1 MTQEKE
7 AVKRESAAFT
17 ALVRNYVDYDL
28 WTNMKLINWLKTK
41 PEELLEKKMPS
52 SFSSIYLTLDH
63 MRKVQDYWFSVIS
76 KRGGFKN
83 EAALVSLDETM
94 SRLVEQSA
102 QIADYVSTLTGSQ
115 LQKIILVESSWFTCE
130 FSASEYIMQC
140 VNHNTYH
147 RGQIV
152 SIGRQLGFTD
162 APMTDYNIY
171 NIMGQ

>member
-1 MTQEKE
+1 MMQEKIGF
-7 AVKRESAAFT
+7 KSESAAFT
-17 ALVRNYVDYDL
+17 TLVRNYVDYNL

-41 PEELLEKKMPS
+41 PEELLEKEVPS

-76 KRGGFKN
+76 KKGGFRG
-83 EAALVSLDETM
+83 EAGLIPLDETM

-102 QIADYVSTLTGSQ
+102 QITDYVNALEGSQ
-115 LQKIILVESSWFTCE
+115 LQEVILVDSPWFTCE
-130 FSASEYIMQC
+130 FSASEYIIQC

-152 SIGRQLGFTD
+152 SIGRQLGFID
-162 APMTDYNIY
+162 APMTDYNFY